1 MSDDHPS
8 KVQEPDFSYSGYTY
22 TDYLQFNLDEMV
34 EVIRGK
40 LFRMSPAPGSI
51 HQEVS
56 GNLYFQI
63 RSALNERSCKIFHA
77 PYDVILSVSGKDF
90 TKSKTVVQPDLC
102 VICDYDKIKGAGCFG
117 APDWVIEILSP
128 HTSKKDIQLKYD
140 VYEEAGVK
148 EYWVV
153 MPKQQILEVFILEG
167 GKYSRRG
174 AYAYED
180 TVSPT
185 LFPDMVI
192 DLSEVFGEQ
201 AEW

>member
-8 KVQEPDFSYSGYTY
+8 KVKEPDFSYSGYTY

-40 LFRMSPAPGSI
+40 LFRMSPAPGSL
-51 HQEVS
+51 HQLVS
-56 GNLYFQI
+56 ANLFGIVWSYLKDKPCMVF
-63 RSALNERSCKIFHA
+63 SA
-77 PYDVILSVSGKDF
+77 PYDIILPIANKDYA
-90 TKSKTVVQPDLC
+90 KSQTVVQPDLS
-102 VICDYDKIKGAGCFG
+102 VICDLEKIKEAGCFG

-153 MPKQQILEVFILEG
+153 MPKQQILEVFILQG
-167 GKYSRRG
+167 GKYTRRG